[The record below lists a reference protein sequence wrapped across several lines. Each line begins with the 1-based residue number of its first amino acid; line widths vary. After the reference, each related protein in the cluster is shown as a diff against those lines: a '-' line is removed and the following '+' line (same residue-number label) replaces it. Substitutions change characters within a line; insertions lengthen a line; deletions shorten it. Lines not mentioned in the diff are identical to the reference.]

1 MEPNKGADH
10 TLLETKMSYV
20 LTLDEPS
27 SKKLEE
33 LAEKERLP
41 ASKLIERA
49 VMGYLGSIGESH
61 DPLGGADA
69 RLDSNVASHKDLYGW
84 DEEKGTVRF
93 LPSDRRAFI
102 MNAHAWDALEESLFL
117 VLEKDAARILSVMGH
132 AFGRMI
138 ALDYRSVT
146 DEPENIKSYFE
157 YLSLAA
163 GWGKFSVLGD
173 LQNGSKITVRVMNCV
188 FCTSRNASVG
198 RKNPCCFLMGVC
210 KGTADTFFNFSHDVQ
225 ETKCCAKG
233 NDFCEVVLS
242 RESHSGSGMADWSWG
257 EHPSPIAAR
266 S

>member
-1 MEPNKGADH
+1 
-10 TLLETKMSYV
+10 MSYV
-20 LTLDEPS
+20 LTLDELS

-41 ASKLIERA
+41 ASELIERA
-49 VMGYLGSIGESH
+49 VMWYLGSIGEGR
-61 DPLGGADA
+61 DPPGEADPK
-69 RLDSNVASHKDLYGW
+69 LDSEVASRKDLYGW
-84 DEEKGTVRF
+84 DEQKGTVRF
-93 LPSDRRAFI
+93 LPSNRRAFI
-102 MNAHAWDALEESLFL
+102 MNAHAWDAVEESLFL

-138 ALDYRSVT
+138 ASDYRSVT

-163 GWGKFSVLGD
+163 GWGKFSVSGD
-173 LQNGSKITVRVMNCV
+173 LQNGSKITIRVMNCV
-188 FCTSRNASVG
+188 FCTSRNASIG

-210 KGTADTFFNFSHDVQ
+210 KGTADTVFDFSHDVH

-233 NDFCEVVLS
+233 NDSCEIVLS
-242 RESHSGSGMADWSWG
+242 RELHSETGTADWSWS
-257 EHPSPIAAR
+257 EHPSPITAW